1 MEIYVVQQGDSVE
14 RISRVQNV
22 RAEEIIYINQLV
34 YPYTLA
40 VGQALLIPAAS
51 WQENERPLAHIL
63 GYAYP
68 FISPWVLSESLPD
81 LTAIHVFSYGFTEDG
96 QLVEPV
102 LDDTWMIEAS
112 SSQGTRPVLTFTS
125 IGPDGRFHS
134 SLTQVLLARQS
145 LQDNILWQ
153 LGALLQDK
161 GYQRRHIG
169 VEYIPA
175 QENEYFTGSHL
186 PARPGLTLLGAPA

>member
-14 RISRVQNV
+14 RISRIQNV
-22 RAEEIIYINQLV
+22 RAEEVIYINQLV

-40 VGQALLIPAAS
+40 VGQALLIPTAS
-51 WQENERPLAHIL
+51 WQENSRPLAHVL

-81 LTAIHVFSYGFTEDG
+81 LTALHVFSYGFTEDG

-112 SSQGTRPVLTFTS
+112 TGQGTRPVLTLTS

-134 SLTQVLLARQS
+134 SLIQVLLESRS
-145 LQDNILWQ
+145 LQEKILWQ
-153 LGALLQDK
+153 LGAVMGQKEFQGLD
-161 GYQRRHIG
+161 IDF
-169 VEYIPA
+169 EYIP
-175 QENEYFTGSHL
+175 GRKRRISRISL
-186 PARPGLTLLGAPA
+186 SWPAR